1 MDHHSQRSPPP
12 PPPPPPQ
19 HMSLSTTT
27 QPPNGRNSGSDI
39 MAAVDRCHDDSNSPI
54 KLTAPCAPH
63 SNGGSDISNHN
74 LGATSFSAAAAASA
88 NNLAVNL
95 KMRTVTASPPP
106 NSENGISSTYLPA
119 ADKTLSPPS
128 MDRREFD
135 FSKINGEQHFRFYFI
150 QYPYNWTFLKTH
162 RI

>member
-1 MDHHSQRSPPP
+1 MDHHSPRSPPP
-12 PPPPPPQ
+12 PPPPPPSQ

-27 QPPNGRNSGSDI
+27 QPPNGRNSGSISDL
-39 MAAVDRCHDDSNSPI
+39 MAVGDRCHNDSNSPI
-54 KLTAPCAPH
+54 KLTAPIAPH

-74 LGATSFSAAAAASA
+74 QNATSMSAAAAAAA

-106 NSENGISSTYLPA
+106 TSENGISSTYLPA
-119 ADKTLSPPS
+119 GDKTLSPPS

-135 FSKINGEQHFRFYFI
+135 FSKINGEQHLRIYFI
-150 QYPYNWTFLKTH
+150 K
-162 RI
+162 